1 MGNNSFL
8 SKIKSIFTYSDPEK
22 INQIPPGIKAGL
34 DRYLQSEET
43 VLSTL
48 KSFRAIYKAPKW
60 SDSNTFFNSWF
71 ILTNRRIIIAK
82 NASSFNCFR
91 DIALER
97 IGETFFDKDE
107 IEPKIMISSPGK
119 EDIIEFPKSLFGDS
133 EELEKKLGEAIKN
146 LREQYQTATKNKFEF
161 CFKCNSTIQA
171 GSKFCP
177 ECGIKL

>member
-22 INQIPPGIKAGL
+22 PNQIPPGIKAGL
-34 DRYLQSEET
+34 DRYLQSEEK

-91 DIALER
+91 DISLER
-97 IGETFFDKDE
+97 IGEIFFDKDE
-107 IEPKIMISSPGK
+107 IEPKIMISSPGN
-119 EDIIEFPKSLFGDS
+119 EDIIEFPKSLLGDS

-146 LREQYQTATKNKFEF
+146 LREQYQTANKNKFEF

>member
-8 SKIKSIFTYSDPEK
+8 SKIKCLFIYFDPK
-22 INQIPPGIKAGL
+22 IPTQIPPGIKAGL
-34 DRYLQSEET
+34 NRYLQSEEK

-48 KSFRAIYKAPKW
+48 KSLRAIYKAPKW
-60 SDSNTFFNSWF
+60 VDSNTFFNSWF

-82 NASSFNCFR
+82 NASNFKCFR
-91 DIALER
+91 DISLEL
-97 IGETFFDKDE
+97 IGEIFFDGDDT
-107 IEPKIMISSPGK
+107 EPKIMISSPGK

-133 EELEKKLGEAIKN
+133 EELDKKLGEAIKN
-146 LREQYQTATKNKFEF
+146 LREQYQTATENKFEF
-161 CFKCNSTIQA
+161 CLKCNSTIQA